1 MNSSVAVI
9 IPAGGSGQRLGANIP
24 KALVQLAGRTLIE
37 HAVTNLSPIADQIVV
52 ATPAGYEEEFR
63 SLLGDQ
69 ITVVTGGENRSDSV
83 KAALAVVHPETTY
96 VLVHD
101 AARALA
107 STELAQRVIDALAA
121 NSPAVIPALAVVDTI
136 KEVDAD
142 GYVIAT
148 VDRSALRAVQTPQG
162 FDYQLLQRAHQ
173 SKLAHTDDAGAVE
186 ALGVRVKIIA
196 GEERALKI
204 TTPID
209 LLLAEQYA
217 LANIDSSG
225 LRVGIGTDA
234 HAFSHDPTRV
244 MSLAGLIWPGE
255 IGVDGHS
262 DGDVAAHAICDAL
275 LSAAN
280 IGDLGNNFGTDK
292 PEYAGASGAQLLQ
305 ETLTLITNAGFA
317 INNVSVQIVGNRP
330 KIGPRRAEA
339 ISALSRALGG
349 ATVSVSATTTDG
361 LGFTGEGKGLS
372 AVATVLLSS
381 TATSR

>member
-83 KAALAVVHPETTY
+83 KAALAVVHPDTTY

-234 HAFSHDPTRV
+234 HVFSNDPTRV

-280 IGDLGNNFGTDK
+280 IGDLGSNFGTDK